1 MYKIIKNDNDIQH
14 GVKEFVCDAIK
25 DIQSLPACEMGSK
38 VLVIENATTY
48 IKNGA
53 GYWVVLTTN
62 TSGSGNSSNNPSLPT
77 HIILE
82 GGVI

>member
-1 MYKIIKNDNDIQH
+1 MSKITKNDNDVSH
-14 GVKEFVCDAIK
+14 GVKEFVCDAVN

-38 VLVIENATTY
+38 VLVIENSTTY

-53 GYWVVLTTN
+53 GHWVALATN
-62 TSGSGNSSNNPSLPT
+62 GNNSGSSSTPT
-77 HIILE
+77 FPNEVIYE

>member
-1 MYKIIKNDNDIQH
+1 MYKITKNDNDVSH
-14 GVKEFVCDAIK
+14 GVKEFVCDAVN

-38 VLVIENATTY
+38 VLVIENSTTY

-53 GYWVVLTTN
+53 GYWVVLATN
-62 TSGSGNSSNNPSLPT
+62 GNNSGSSSTPTFPGNKV
-77 HIILE
+77 IYE

>member
-1 MYKIIKNDNDIQH
+1 MYKITKNDNDVSH
-14 GVKEFVCDAIK
+14 GVKEFVCDAVK

-38 VLVIENATTY
+38 VLVIENSTTY

-53 GYWVVLTTN
+53 GRWVVLASN
-62 TSGSGNSSNNPSLPT
+62 GNNSGSSSTPTLPDKV
-77 HIILE
+77 IYE